1 MIELDSELHPL
12 IIGQLYSRFNFNFRP
27 TESHRSN
34 SQQQQ
39 RPKSPYLNY
48 AGRPIYK
55 NHRKYPYYG

>member
-1 MIELDSELHPL
+1 MI
-12 IIGQLYSRFNFNFRP
+12 ICQLYSRFNFNFRP

-34 SQQQQ
+34 RQQQQ